1 MSQKDGIKIPSDILA
16 KNAVELK
23 KIAQSKPR
31 VLSLQKWISTAAAVA
46 AVIAVAIVYIFPS
59 EVTPDPMPDQLS
71 SVDPVDAYDAG
82 LVDFE
87 LDMVLEYSSPDDF
100 EVDNLEEEI
109 DVTDEE
115 LNELL
120 DELSDDEI
128 YNYLNS

>member
-16 KNAVELK
+16 KNALELK
-23 KIAQSKPR
+23 KITQSEPR
-31 VLSLQKWISTAAAVA
+31 VISLQKWISTAAAVA
-46 AVIAVAIVYIFPS
+46 AVIAVALVYIFPS
-59 EVTPDPMPDQLS
+59 EITPDPIIEQLS

-115 LNELL
+115 LNQLL

>member
-31 VLSLQKWISTAAAVA
+31 VISLQKWISTAAAVA
-46 AVIAVAIVYIFPS
+46 AVIAVALVYLFPS
-59 EVTPDPMPDQLS
+59 EITPDSMADQLS

-100 EVDNLEEEI
+100 EVDNLDEEI
-109 DVTDEE
+109 DVTNEE
-115 LNELL
+115 LNQLL